1 MQRIYTNE
9 YEVTEYLIGG
19 SIIKYPMKF
28 SSKDNILKYFEL
40 RMSSN
45 TLAEITAEMKIPN
58 DDILTW
64 GSKPTEAN
72 ALLYPDDSI
81 LYPENGL

>member
-28 SSKDNILKYFEL
+28 SSKDSILKHSEL
-40 RMSSN
+40 RMSSGHLN
-45 TLAEITAEMKIPN
+45 DITIMMVV
-58 DDILTW
+58 
-64 GSKPTEAN
+64 PTEM
-72 ALLYPDDSI
+72 SVI